1 MSGTESATSARDL
14 GSLSAAQ
21 RALVDGWLPGAV
33 VEADLSWGLIETTVL
48 RVASGGRTYVVKAG
62 GPGDHHLAREI
73 RAHLNWLAPWTT
85 IGRAPMLVFHDS
97 EAKIVVTQYLPG
109 SLALRSTWADD
120 PDVHRQ
126 AGTLLALLHG
136 QLRVRD
142 DGWEARANTRS
153 LAWLDGRHRI
163 AADVVGRLHG
173 EVMSWPTPPA
183 YLVPTHGDWQPRNWI
198 IHDDVVSIID
208 FGRADLR
215 PAATDFGRLAV
226 QDFRRD
232 PRLEQAFME
241 GYGTDPREP
250 AAWRRMRIR
259 DAIGTAAWACQVGDE
274 EFEAQGH
281 GMIADALAG

>member
-1 MSGTESATSARDL
+1 MVRDL
-14 GSLSAAQ
+14 GTLSAAQ
-21 RALVDGWLPGAV
+21 RSLVDGWLPGAV

-48 RVASGGRTYVVKAG
+48 RVASGGQTYVPKAG

-73 RAHLNWLAPWTT
+73 RAHLNWLAPWTA
-85 IGRAPMLVFHDS
+85 IGRAPALAFHDRA
-97 EAKIVVTQYLPG
+97 AKLVVTHHLPG
-109 SLALRSTWADD
+109 SLVLGAAGADD
-120 PDVHRQ
+120 PDVYRQ
-126 AGTLLALLHG
+126 AGALLALLHG

-142 DGWEARANTRS
+142 DGWEARENTRS
-153 LAWLDGRHRI
+153 LAWLDGQHRI
-163 AADVVGRLHG
+163 AADVVERLRG
-173 EVMSWPTPPA
+173 EVTSWPTPPA

-232 PRLEQAFME
+232 PRLEQAFMA
-241 GYGTDPREP
+241 GYGADPREP

-259 DAIGTAAWACQVGDE
+259 EAIGTAAWAYQVGDE
-274 EFEAQGH
+274 AFEAQGH
-281 GMIADALAG
+281 RMIADALD